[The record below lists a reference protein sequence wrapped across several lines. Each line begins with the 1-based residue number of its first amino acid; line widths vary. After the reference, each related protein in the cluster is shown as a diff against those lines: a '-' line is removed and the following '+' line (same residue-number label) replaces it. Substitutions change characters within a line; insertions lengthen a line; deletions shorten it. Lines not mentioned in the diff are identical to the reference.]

1 MEGKHMGKKA
11 REQLTI
17 AIHAETKARLDQ
29 WKVGDESYNSAI
41 NRALDIIMKAKEG
54 GKTL

>member
-1 MEGKHMGKKA
+1 MGKKA